1 MHRIVQSFLIILCS
15 LLFSQLTVQAQDLG
29 TWQSYSSLRPVTF
42 IDEDASGR
50 IWVMT
55 EGGLYSVVNG
65 QIDAIYTRTEGLYGL
80 NASAMSYHEG
90 TNTLWIG
97 FEDGMIQRF
106 DPTTELFEQEA
117 SIFRATQFS
126 RRIINTI
133 LTTSDKI
140 YIGTGFGVVVYDP
153 QRNIV
158 LETYSNLGTFPSAIN
173 VNALFIQGS
182 TVYAG
187 TDVGVAI
194 GNSSTGDLVNPASWT
209 TTSHID
215 GTSRIVRSLAFFR
228 NTLYAGIG
236 STNYRYNGTSWQPAS
251 ELPSEYVR
259 RFRISRSGNRLIAI
273 SDTYIRIIENTGSL
287 GSINLPSATFA
298 RDFYLDDRSA
308 EQILLGTNSGLYLF
322 TSRTD
327 ANPKA
332 IVPPG
337 PFLNFF
343 SGMRVIDGVFI
354 SATSPLPGR
363 RASNVSN
370 TGYMVRKG
378 LDWDNR
384 NTATSDVLKQFNT
397 NSLFVSAGS
406 SKHYF
411 FGSWGAGFVMHDVAS
426 GQTSVY
432 NFASGAN
439 YNPSFSSGF
448 TVIPGMDVDDKGNLW
463 FPVFLASNNVLYQ
476 FDPVA
481 KTFKGFQ
488 RPPILSTNDHFFGL
502 MNDSFNQK
510 WIPIVDGREI
520 GLGLLV
526 MDLGNLDN
534 TSDDASVVLT
544 QGINNLPNNT
554 VRAILQDRRGE
565 VWVGTAEGLARF
577 IFPNRVIK
585 GNAADRQAERLRIRN
600 QITGDITFFLNR
612 TSITALAVNAA
623 NEKWIGTSNDGVY
636 HIREE
641 GSLVSILNHFTT
653 ANSPLPSNNIVSLA
667 VDDKTGQVYIAT
679 DLGMLS
685 YTDVVMEGLPSMK
698 ELKVYPNPYV
708 YEKAKGSIVI
718 EGLSD
723 ETRVHILTVDGKL
736 MRQLDVQGGR
746 TTWDALDFAGNRV
759 STGVYIIV
767 AVDTNGSQKGN
778 GKVVIIN

>member
-1 MHRIVQSFLIILCS
+1 
-15 LLFSQLTVQAQDLG
+15 
-29 TWQSYSSLRPVTF
+29 
-42 IDEDASGR
+42 
-50 IWVMT
+50 
-55 EGGLYSVVNG
+55 
-65 QIDAIYTRTEGLYGL
+65 
-80 NASAMSYHEG
+80 
-90 TNTLWIG
+90 
-97 FEDGMIQRF
+97 
-106 DPTTELFEQEA
+106 
-117 SIFRATQFS
+117 
-126 RRIINTI
+126 
-133 LTTSDKI
+133 
-140 YIGTGFGVVVYDP
+140 
-153 QRNIV
+153 
-158 LETYSNLGTFPSAIN
+158 
-173 VNALFIQGS
+173 
-182 TVYAG
+182 
-187 TDVGVAI
+187 
-194 GNSSTGDLVNPASWT
+194 
-209 TTSHID
+209 
-215 GTSRIVRSLAFFR
+215 
-228 NTLYAGIG
+228 
-236 STNYRYNGTSWQPAS
+236 
-251 ELPSEYVR
+251 
-259 RFRISRSGNRLIAI
+259 LIAI
-273 SDTYIRIIENTGSL
+273 SDSYLRIIENTGAL
-287 GSINLPSATFA
+287 GSINLPTATFA
-298 RDFYLDDRSA
+298 RDFYLDDRSG

-322 TSRTD
+322 ANRTD

-343 SGMRVIDGVFI
+343 SGMRVIDGVFV
-354 SATSPLPGR
+354 SATSPLPGK

-370 TGYMVRKG
+370 TGYMIRKG

-384 NTATSDVLKQFNT
+384 NTATNDVLKQFNS
-397 NSLFVSAGS
+397 NSLYVSAGS
-406 SKHYF
+406 SKQYF
-411 FGSWGAGFVMHDVAS
+411 FGSWGAGFVMHDVAT

-432 NFASGAN
+432 NPAYGAN
-439 YNPSFSSGF
+439 YNPSFTSGF

-463 FPVFLASNNVLYQ
+463 FPVFLASTNVLYQ

-488 RPPILSTNDHFFGL
+488 RPPVLSTNDHFFGL

-510 WIPIVDGREI
+510 WIPIVDSREI

-534 TSDDASVVLT
+534 ASDDASVVLT

-600 QITGDITFFLNR
+600 EITGDITFFLNR

-623 NEKWIGTSNDGVY
+623 NEKWIGTLNDGVY

-653 ANSPLPSNNIVSLA
+653 ANSPLPSNSIVSLA

-708 YEKAKGSIVI
+708 YDKAKGSIVI
-718 EGLSD
+718 EGLGD
-723 ETRVHILTVDGKL
+723 ETRVHILSIDGKL
-736 MRQLDVQGGR
+736 MRQLEVQGGR
-746 TTWDALDFAGNRV
+746 TTWDALDFVGNRV
-759 STGVYIIV
+759 STGVYIVV
-767 AVDTNGSQKGN
+767 AVDTKGSQKGQ
-778 GKVVIIN
+778 GKVVIVN